1 MKIQLSYEWRGHLLD
16 MPESGMNYHRV
27 DVTYIDGSIDEDCL
41 VTNTEDL
48 EVPLD
53 ALGKTIKDISLH
65 V

>member
-1 MKIQLSYEWRGHLLD
+1 

-27 DVTYIDGSIDEDCL
+27 DVDYTDGTSDKDCI